1 MYNVLIVDVS
11 SYKDS
16 VAGLFREF
24 GYNVEVSESAFDAMS
39 KLKIY
44 DFDLIVS
51 EVDLPGN
58 NAFELYNYIK
68 SYYPYIPM
76 MMITEKEID
85 NFFERIF
92 QEGIGNVLCKPL
104 SKEEVANLSFKLI
117 TKKNVFGLKNYME
130 DIQEIKKM
138 RITSSDK
145 IQIYINKIFAQI
157 ESWNCKIENKIILK
171 LVLNEVIL
179 NALYHSHGYK
189 KQKEERKQIK
199 LKKDEYVDIFLAKSS
214 KGYGI
219 SINDYR
225 GKLSKMMILENLN
238 NAIKQS
244 QLILRAFETGEEISD
259 KISESGRGLDLLRKI
274 AKDYYFII
282 KKNIRTEVILLFTD
296 MENKNKTSG
305 TSLKIIEDN

>member
-1 MYNVLIVDVS
+1 MYNVLLVDVS

-16 VAGLFREF
+16 VAGLFRDF

-39 KLKIY
+39 KLKTF

-104 SKEEVANLSFKLI
+104 YKEELANLANKLI
-117 TKKNVFGLKNYME
+117 TKKNVFGLKNYMK
-130 DIQEIKKM
+130 DIEEIKKL

-145 IQIYINKIFAQI
+145 VQGYINKIFAQI
-157 ESWNCKIENKIILK
+157 EKWDLKIENKIVLK
-171 LVLNEVIL
+171 LVLNEVII

-189 KQKEERKQIK
+189 KQKEERKQIT
-199 LKKDEYVDIFLAKSS
+199 LKKGEYVDVFLAKSN

-225 GKLSKMMILENLN
+225 GKLTKMMILENLN
-238 NAIKQS
+238 NAIKES
-244 QLILRAFETGEEISD
+244 QMILKAYETGEEID
-259 KISESGRGLDLLRKI
+259 TQISESGRGLDLLRKI
-274 AKDYYFII
+274 ARDYYFII
-282 KKNIRTEVILLFTD
+282 KKNVRTEVILLFTGQ
-296 MENKNKTSG
+296 EKAGRTSG

>member
-1 MYNVLIVDVS
+1 MYNVLLVDVS

-16 VAGLFREF
+16 VAGIFREF

-39 KLKIY
+39 KLKTF

-104 SKEEVANLSFKLI
+104 IKDEVANLASKLI
-117 TKKNVFGLKNYME
+117 TKKNVFGLKNYMS
-130 DIQEIKKM
+130 DIEAIKKI
-138 RITSSDK
+138 RISSSEK
-145 IQIYINKIFAQI
+145 VQGYINKVFTQI
-157 ESWNCKIENKIILK
+157 ENWDLKIENKTVLK
-171 LVLNEVIL
+171 LVLNEVII

-189 KQKEERKQIK
+189 KQKEERKQIT
-199 LKKDEYVDIFLAKSS
+199 LKKDEYVDLFLAKNS

-225 GKLSKMMILENLN
+225 GKLTKMMILENLN
-238 NAIKQS
+238 NAIKES
-244 QLILRAFETGEEISD
+244 QLILKAYETGEEIEGQ
-259 KISESGRGLDLLRKI
+259 ISESGRGLDLLRKI
-274 AKDYYFII
+274 ARDYYFII
-282 KKNIRTEVILLFTD
+282 KKNVRTEVILLFTGQ
-296 MENKNKTSG
+296 EKKERPSG

>member
-16 VAGLFREF
+16 VASLFREF
-24 GYNVEVSESAFDAMS
+24 GYKVEVSESAFDAMS
-39 KLKIY
+39 KLKTF

-104 SKEEVANLSFKLI
+104 LKEEVANLAGKLI
-117 TKKNVFGLKNYME
+117 TKKNVFGLKNYMP
-130 DIQEIKKM
+130 DIEEIKKI
-138 RITSSDK
+138 RITSSEK
-145 IQIYINKIFAQI
+145 IPGYINKVFTQI
-157 ESWNCKIENKIILK
+157 ENWGLKIENKIVLK
-171 LVLNEVIL
+171 LVLNEVII

-199 LKKDEYVDIFLAKSS
+199 LKKDEYVDLFLAKNS

-225 GKLSKMMILENLN
+225 GKLTKMMILENLN
-238 NAIKQS
+238 NAIKES
-244 QLILRAFETGEEISD
+244 QLILKAYETGEEITD
-259 KISESGRGLDLLRKI
+259 VVSETGRGLDLLRKI

-282 KKNIRTEVILLFTD
+282 KKNIRTEVILLFTG
-296 MENKNKTSG
+296 MEKNERTSG

>member
-16 VAGLFREF
+16 VATMFREF

-39 KLKIY
+39 KLKTF

-104 SKEEVANLSFKLI
+104 FKEEVANLAGKLI
-117 TKKNVFGLKNYME
+117 IKKNIFGLKNYMP
-130 DIQEIKKM
+130 DIEEIKKI
-138 RITSSDK
+138 RITSSEK
-145 IQIYINKIFAQI
+145 IPEYINKIFKQI
-157 ESWNCKIENKIILK
+157 ENWGLTIENKIVLK
-171 LVLNEVIL
+171 LVLNEVII

-199 LKKDEYVDIFLAKSS
+199 LKKDEYVDLFLAKNS

-225 GKLSKMMILENLN
+225 GKLTKMTILENLN
-238 NAIKQS
+238 NAIKES
-244 QLILRAFETGEEISD
+244 QLILKAYETGEEITD
-259 KISESGRGLDLLRKI
+259 VVSETGRGLDLLRKI

-282 KKNIRTEVILLFTD
+282 KKNIRTEVILLFTG
-296 MENKNKTSG
+296 MEKNKRTSG

>member
-24 GYNVEVSESAFDAMS
+24 GYNVEISESAFDAMS

-104 SKEEVANLSFKLI
+104 SKEEVANLSCKLI

-199 LKKDEYVDIFLAKSS
+199 LKKDEYVDIFLAKNS

-244 QLILRAFETGEEISD
+244 QLILKAFETGEEISD

-282 KKNIRTEVILLFTD
+282 KKNIRTEVILLFID
-296 MENKNKTSG
+296 MENKNRTSG